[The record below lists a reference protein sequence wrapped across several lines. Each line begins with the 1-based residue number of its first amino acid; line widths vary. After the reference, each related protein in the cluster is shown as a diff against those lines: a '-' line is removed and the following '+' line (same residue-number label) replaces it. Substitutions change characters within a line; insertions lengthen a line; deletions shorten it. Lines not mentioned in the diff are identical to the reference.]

1 MPITANIARQ
11 RLTHSWKLNKLERP
25 VEEDNMVTPG
35 YQLIM
40 RQGPTPGLVY
50 DLVKP
55 ELTIGRDM
63 TNDFVINDAEVSRK
77 HVVLRLEGGNYVIE
91 DLGSTNGSFINGQRL
106 MGPHLLKA
114 GELVTLGENVGLLFE
129 AIRPDL
135 AATVVGGEEREYPPQ
150 PVRMT
155 QPQPAPQPVYRVPPA
170 PPAPAYVPPEPY
182 IEEELL
188 PEEAVETSSR
198 SLWMI
203 AGCGCLA
210 LVAITCAAAVLA
222 IDYYNLWCTLFGS
235 VIPGCP

>member
-1 MPITANIARQ
+1 
-11 RLTHSWKLNKLERP
+11 
-25 VEEDNMVTPG
+25 MVTPA

-77 HVVLRLEGGNYVIE
+77 HVVLRLQGGSYVVE
-91 DLGSTNGSFINGQRL
+91 DLGSTNGTFINGQRL
-106 MGPHLLKA
+106 LGPHSLNV
-114 GELVTLGENVGLLFE
+114 GELLTLGENVGLVFE

-135 AATVVGGEEREYPPQ
+135 AATVIGSEAAAPP
-150 PVRMT
+150 PVRYT
-155 QPQPAPQPVYRVPPA
+155 QPQAPSPQPVYRVPSVPSPQPYKVPLSYPEEEFIA
-170 PPAPAYVPPEPY
+170 EEPPEK
-182 IEEELL
+182 
-188 PEEAVETSSR
+188 SSR
-198 SLWMI
+198 TLWLI

-222 IDYYNLWCTLFGS
+222 IDYYDLWCTLFGS